1 MAFRLLWISSQTA
14 WPCRGLLTEQ
24 MTKKSVK
31 EVTSLRSRTLMSSAF
46 FSSALRTAI
55 SQFGISVSTSEAA
68 VREECVDGV
77 PLSPALS
84 VLHWQ
89 RVRKWLFSGLVPVI
103 FCIFSPF
110 SNGVAFA
117 QLSDAL
123 LTRAKANVERVRAL
137 VADGTLPPASLT
149 EAEERLADAQDQETL
164 TQTLYSPTLLQNI
177 TPTQASEMLAAASRR
192 VDREQTLL
200 ETRQKLLDMGIISQS
215 EMSTVRNELNSRR
228 LVLDLA
234 RNRLKLLDEL
244 KQMAALEQPVHIATL
259 QNSMIRY
266 DGSAPFTLSDLPK
279 IQLAFKAQFREDLPV
294 SAIGETAVHES
305 MGLDHRNKVDV
316 ALNPERPEGLWLRH
330 YLEKHHFPYLAFRN
344 ALAGA
349 ATGAHI
355 HIGTGSTRLTARNIR

>member
-1 MAFRLLWISSQTA
+1 MF
-14 WPCRGLLTEQ
+14 
-24 MTKKSVK
+24 
-31 EVTSLRSRTLMSSAF
+31 SAF
-46 FSSALRTAI
+46 LSSALWTAI
-55 SQFGISVSTSEAA
+55 SQFGISVSSSEAA
-68 VREECVDGV
+68 VREGCVDGV

-89 RVRKWLFSGLVPVI
+89 RVRKWLFSSCVPVT
-103 FCIFSPF
+103 FLLFHGFAS
-110 SNGVAFA
+110 A

-123 LTRAKANVERVRAL
+123 LARAKADVERVRTL
-137 VADGTLPPASLT
+137 VAGGTLPASSLT
-149 EAEERLADAQDQETL
+149 EAEQRLADAQDQETL
-164 TQTLYSPTLLQNI
+164 SETLYSPTLLQNM
-177 TPTQASEMLAAASRR
+177 TPAQASEMLAAASRR
-192 VDREQTLL
+192 VDREQKLL
-200 ETRQKLLDMGIISQS
+200 ESRQQLLDMGIISQT
-215 EMSTVRNELNSRR
+215 EMGVVRNELNSRR

-244 KQMAALEQPVHIATL
+244 KQMATLEQPIHIATL

-266 DGSAPFTLSDLPK
+266 DGSAPFAIGDLPQ
-279 IQLAFKAQFREDLPV
+279 IESAYKAQFHQDLPV

-330 YLEKHHFPYLAFRN
+330 YLEKHHWPYLAFRH

-355 HIGTGSTRLTARNIR
+355 HIGLGSSRLTAAK